1 MSFYSLTFAAF
12 LAAVVSL
19 YFLVPQARRTL
30 VLLAASV
37 LFYLSFTPQYIFVL
51 FALILLDYC
60 AGLSIEK
67 ASGKQRKAWLIL
79 SLTANLGLMAAF
91 KYSPA
96 VLGFS
101 LGPIPL
107 GLSFHTFQAMSYNI
121 EVYRG
126 RQPAERSFPVFAL
139 YVLFFP
145 QIAAGPIERPQQ
157 LIPQFRELHRFTY
170 ANAVSG
176 LQLVVWGLFQ
186 KYVVADRLAGFVD
199 SVYAHLAS
207 SSGPVVALTAVCFS
221 FQIFCDFSGYS
232 DIAIGTAQILGFRLT
247 RNFNRPF
254 HSDSMAEYW
263 KRWHISLSTW
273 MRDYVFFPLCGSR
286 PGMPRICA
294 SIMAA
299 FLANALWHGA
309 RWNYMVSGLLHGSYR
324 VTELICGRAL
334 SRAGW
339 TLDPGWL
346 RPVKIARTL
355 LVFSLMTFA
364 FIFFRGESLA
374 QSFHAV
380 QRLFT
385 GWGHLA
391 NLGSI
396 NEELLR
402 IQSSLFS
409 LARLLLLIG
418 LVEVVQFLQARG
430 PLRPRIAMAPAWVR
444 WGLYYAGVILLVA
457 LASPNQSSFIYFQF

>member
-12 LAAVVSL
+12 LVVVVGL
-19 YFLVPQARRTL
+19 YYLVPQARRTV

-67 ASGKQRKAWLIL
+67 ASGKRRKAWLIL

-91 KYSPA
+91 KYSPT
-96 VLGFS
+96 VLGRS

-107 GLSFHTFQAMSYNI
+107 GLSFHTFQAMAYNI

-145 QIAAGPIERPQQ
+145 QIAAGPIERPQS
-157 LIPQFRELHRFTY
+157 LIPQFRELHQFTY

-186 KYVVADRLAGFVD
+186 KYVVADRLASFVD
-199 SVYAHLAS
+199 PVYSHLS
-207 SSGPVVALTAVCFS
+207 SFSGPVVALTAVFFA

-324 VTELICGRAL
+324 VTELVCGRAI
-334 SRAGW
+334 SRGGW
-339 TLDPGWL
+339 ILDPVWL
-346 RPVKIARTL
+346 RPVRIARTL

-364 FIFFRGESLA
+364 FIFFRGDNMTQSLD
-374 QSFHAV
+374 AV
-380 QRLFT
+380 GRLFT

-391 NLGSI
+391 TIDSIREQLLTIGS
-396 NEELLR
+396 
-402 IQSSLFS
+402 SYFVV
-409 LARLLLLIG
+409 ARLLLLIC
-418 LVEVVQFLQARG
+418 LVEAVQFLQARG
-430 PLRPRIAMAPAWVR
+430 PLRPRIAMAPAWAR
-444 WGLYYAGVILLVA
+444 WGLYYAGVIALAV
-457 LASPNQSSFIYFQF
+457 LASPDQSSFIYFKF

>member
-1 MSFYSLTFAAF
+1 M
-12 LAAVVSL
+12 
-19 YFLVPQARRTL
+19 
-30 VLLAASV
+30 
-37 LFYLSFTPQYIFVL
+37 
-51 FALILLDYC
+51 
-60 AGLSIEK
+60 
-67 ASGKQRKAWLIL
+67 
-79 SLTANLGLMAAF
+79 
-91 KYSPA
+91 
-96 VLGFS
+96 FS
-101 LGPIPL
+101 L
-107 GLSFHTFQAMSYNI
+107 
-121 EVYRG
+121 
-126 RQPAERSFPVFAL
+126 
-139 YVLFFP
+139 
-145 QIAAGPIERPQQ
+145 
-157 LIPQFRELHRFTY
+157 
-170 ANAVSG
+170 
-176 LQLVVWGLFQ
+176 
-186 KYVVADRLAGFVD
+186 
-199 SVYAHLAS
+199 
-207 SSGPVVALTAVCFS
+207 
-221 FQIFCDFSGYS
+221 FQIFCDFFGLL
-232 DIAIGTAQILGFRLT
+232 DIAIGTAQILGFRLNP
-247 RNFNRPF
+247 NFNRPF

-273 MRDYVFFPLCGSR
+273 MRDYVFFSRFCGSC

-309 RWNYMVSGLLHGSYR
+309 RWNYMVSGLLHGVYR
-324 VTELICGRAL
+324 VTELLCGRAL
-334 SRAGW
+334 SRTGW

-364 FIFFRGESLA
+364 FIFFRGDNLA

-385 GWGHLA
+385 GWGQLA